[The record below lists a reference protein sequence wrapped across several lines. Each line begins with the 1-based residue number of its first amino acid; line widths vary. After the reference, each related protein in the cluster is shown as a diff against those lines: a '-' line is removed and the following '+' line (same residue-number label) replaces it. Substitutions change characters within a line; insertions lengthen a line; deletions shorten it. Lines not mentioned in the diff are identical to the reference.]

1 MPASGHGQV
10 PRVIREKEDSK
21 MVLVSSSDLT
31 VNEHSEL
38 ADASVLCPRV
48 SAASCLPVRKAF
60 KDQHVDLTQDL
71 FKLLL
76 LPWFSEGNPL
86 QCSCLRI
93 PWTEEPGGPQSTGLQ
108 RVRQD

>member
-1 MPASGHGQV
+1 
-10 PRVIREKEDSK
+10 

-76 LPWFSEGNPL
+76 LPGVLKCVRFCV
-86 QCSCLRI
+86 CSLKVESLF
-93 PWTEEPGGPQSTGLQ
+93 PKAL
-108 RVRQD
+108 